1 MTLYYKNYIEFFYI
15 FKRKGT
21 YKTDIFASPKNQKK
35 RDHLVEYFLECA
47 EEFKETANTLLVYE
61 KFMKLI

>member
-21 YKTDIFASPKNQKK
+21 YKTDIFASQKNQKK
-35 RDHLVEYFLECA
+35 RDHLVEYRLECT
-47 EEFKETANTLLVYE
+47 EEFKKLQEPLLVYQ
-61 KFMKLI
+61 KLMKLI